1 MTTRSTTTKKTL
13 QSFHARDSLWAAFTQ
28 HSEEMDC
35 SVDYLVNEA
44 MRLYASTHGFLVDIT
59 GVGEQPG
66 SDATPRPVAPP
77 TAAAKPAP
85 AAGLPK
91 PAAATVREKPA
102 AGMTVPLPRP
112 GGAKPAAP
120 TAPATPAAVG
130 GAPTLPRPGGAAAA
144 AASPSPPRRT
154 SVPPPKPPAP
164 RAEDG
169 GTGSGVR
176 GSTGSGAATAKP
188 KLTLIFQGRKL
199 TVAQDQFIIGR
210 GSKTSDLAIKDA
222 NVSRKHAAI
231 IFHNGA
237 FYMKDLGSTNGV
249 EFNGKPVDSKRIDE
263 GDVFTICGYE
273 MHFTYQV

>member
-44 MRLYASTHGFLVDIT
+44 MRLYASTHGFLVEPT
-59 GVGEQPG
+59 GVGDSPT
-66 SDATPRPVAPP
+66 DATPKPVARPSP
-77 TAAAKPAP
+77 SLKASGS
-85 AAGLPK
+85 GLPK
-91 PAAATVREKPA
+91 PAAPTIREKPMPA
-102 AGMTVPLPRP
+102 ATSPLPRP
-112 GGAKPAAP
+112 GHGKAAAP
-120 TAPATPAAVG
+120 TSPATPSGIG
-130 GAPTLPRPGGAAAA
+130 GSPTLPRPGGTPKP

-154 SVPPPKPPAP
+154 SVPPPPPPAP
-164 RAEDG
+164 RAEDM
-169 GTGSGVR
+169 GTGGSGVR
-176 GSTGSGAATAKP
+176 GSAGSGAAAAKP

-199 TVAQDQFIIGR
+199 TVAQEQFIIGR

>member
-13 QSFHARDSLWAAFTQ
+13 QSFHARDSLWTAFTK

-44 MRLYASTHGFLVDIT
+44 MRLYASTHGFLVDST
-59 GVGEQPG
+59 GVGEEPTADVTPKPVAAPKAPSAQHPSG
-66 SDATPRPVAPP
+66 TGLPRPATP
-77 TAAAKPAP
+77 TI
-85 AAGLPK
+85 
-91 PAAATVREKPA
+91 REKPMSSA
-102 AGMTVPLPRP
+102 TVPLPRP
-112 GGAKPAAP
+112 GAKPAAP
-120 TAPATPAAVG
+120 TAPATPASMG
-130 GAPTLPRPGGAAAA
+130 GAPTLPRPGASAQAAA
-144 AASPSPPRRT
+144 PGPPRRT
-154 SVPPPKPPAP
+154 SVPPPAPPRP
-164 RAEDG
+164 EEL

-176 GSTGSGAATAKP
+176 GSTGAGAAKP

-263 GDVFTICGYE
+263 GDVFSICGYE